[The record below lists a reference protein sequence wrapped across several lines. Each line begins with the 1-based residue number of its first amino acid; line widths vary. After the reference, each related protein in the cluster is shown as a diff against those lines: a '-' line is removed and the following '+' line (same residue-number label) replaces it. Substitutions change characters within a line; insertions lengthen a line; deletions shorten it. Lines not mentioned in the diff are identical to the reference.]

1 MASTNSNPEDVLVKS
16 THVDIP
22 EYLIMLQS
30 GLKGG
35 RGKYE
40 AVTVRSG

>member
-1 MASTNSNPEDVLVKS
+1 MASTNSNPEEFVKY